1 MTFGGKSINHPRSA
15 AGRRRRHHRH
25 AAAAAAYLRRLIRRR
40 RCRRARVV
48 PWLLVAWFWL
58 CGWQPGM
65 RVERGE
71 GEFEIG
77 K

>member
-15 AGRRRRHHRH
+15 AGRRRHRH
-25 AAAAAAYLRRLIRRR
+25 AAAAAYLRWLIRRR
-40 RCRRARVV
+40 RRRRCARAV

>member
-15 AGRRRRHHRH
+15 AGCRRPRRRHRH
-25 AAAAAAYLRRLIRRR
+25 AAAAYLRRLIRRR
-40 RCRRARVV
+40 RRARAV

-58 CGWQPGM
+58 CGWQAGM
-65 RVERGE
+65 RGERELRE
-71 GEFEIG
+71 GEMEIG